1 MNNPFDLSHIQ
12 DEKAERE
19 ARRLKLRTN
28 LLIALF
34 CATLSLF
41 VAVLYQTQIVNGSRY
56 RSNSVQRDIQT
67 ERVNSVRGE
76 ILDTY
81 GRVLVTNE
89 LSYNVTLDYAAMGT
103 RRNEVLDE
111 LLAICREEGVSWTS
125 ELRIS
130 DAPPWTYTS
139 DTPLTYQQKNSD
151 GELVT
156 RRTYLGSLAGK
167 CKWWDPDKEPEP
179 AAPELFQS
187 MCVTFGLIEKGETPT
202 QAHRDLAGVDRK
214 SVV

>member
-81 GRVLVTNE
+81 GRVLVT
-89 LSYNVTLDYAAMGT
+89 L
-103 RRNEVLDE
+103 
-111 LLAICREEGVSWTS
+111 
-125 ELRIS
+125 
-130 DAPPWTYTS
+130 
-139 DTPLTYQQKNSD
+139 
-151 GELVT
+151 
-156 RRTYLGSLAGK
+156 
-167 CKWWDPDKEPEP
+167 
-179 AAPELFQS
+179 
-187 MCVTFGLIEKGETPT
+187 
-202 QAHRDLAGVDRK
+202 
-214 SVV
+214 